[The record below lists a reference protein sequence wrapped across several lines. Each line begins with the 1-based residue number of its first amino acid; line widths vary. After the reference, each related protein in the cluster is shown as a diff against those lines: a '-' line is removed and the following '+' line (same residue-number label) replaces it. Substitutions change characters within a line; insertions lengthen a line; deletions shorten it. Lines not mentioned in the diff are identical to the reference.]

1 VCWHFFKLGLI
12 FQQEFLQDSS
22 PVLPCYFLLSAIVLF
37 SVDGSLWLELICW
50 IVGFAAMG
58 TVFRLGGGHH
68 SKSSWMSQAPIL
80 HLAKQVV
87 NKMKLIVV
95 VKE

>member
-1 VCWHFFKLGLI
+1 
-12 FQQEFLQDSS
+12 
-22 PVLPCYFLLSAIVLF
+22 
-37 SVDGSLWLELICW
+37 
-50 IVGFAAMG
+50 MG
-58 TVFRLGGGHH
+58 TVFRLVGGRH
-68 SKSSWMSQAPIL
+68 SKSSWMSQAPFL